1 MMKKLLIVLAGP
13 LLFAS
18 ASTLPAAPASETP
31 PDLLPP
37 VTIDA
42 GNDLKRRV
50 VPNAGIDEEGEPE
63 VVIRKRGKNMV
74 EEYRINGR
82 LYKVKV
88 TPAAGPAYYMVDS
101 DGDGIMDQRYDQL
114 GHAVSTPQWVL
125 FSW

>member
-1 MMKKLLIVLAGP
+1 MKNLLGVLAI
-13 LLFAS
+13 FALM
-18 ASTLPAAPASETP
+18 AGMPAAQADDE
-31 PDLLPP
+31 LLPP

-42 GNDLKRRV
+42 GKDLKRSI
-50 VPNAGIDEEGEPE
+50 VPNRSADEQNEPE

-88 TPAAGPAYYMVDS
+88 TPSKGPSYFMVDS
-101 DGDGIMDQRYDQL
+101 DGDGIMDQRYDKL
-114 GHAVSTPQWVL
+114 GQAVSTPQWVL